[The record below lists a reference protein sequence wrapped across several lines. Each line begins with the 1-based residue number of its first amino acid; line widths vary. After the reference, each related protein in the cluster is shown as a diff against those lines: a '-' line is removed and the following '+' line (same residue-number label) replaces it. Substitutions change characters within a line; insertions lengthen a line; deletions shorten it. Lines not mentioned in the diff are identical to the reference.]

1 MVMFFIVDFELLYVS
16 QLILHGVYISQHIL
30 FAGMSSLVTVF
41 YARNKILIAELSVS

>member
-1 MVMFFIVDFELLYVS
+1 MVIISGVPIFRIFTVLY
-16 QLILHGVYISQHIL
+16 GVYISQHVL